1 VFTDFLLRRA
11 GALRII
17 VGLLLAIALVLSH
30 AGRTRLTK
38 PAGRPT
44 FREAFT
50 DAFTA
55 DLLLVM
61 LAAWL
66 AWQGLLWLLA
76 FLGGI
81 TL

>member
-17 VGLLLAIALVLSH
+17 VLLAIALVLSQT
-30 AGRTRLTK
+30 GRTRITRQ
-38 PAGRPT
+38 RPT

-55 DLLLVM
+55 DFLLIM
-61 LAAWL
+61 LAARL

-76 FLGGI
+76 FLSAI
-81 TL
+81 F